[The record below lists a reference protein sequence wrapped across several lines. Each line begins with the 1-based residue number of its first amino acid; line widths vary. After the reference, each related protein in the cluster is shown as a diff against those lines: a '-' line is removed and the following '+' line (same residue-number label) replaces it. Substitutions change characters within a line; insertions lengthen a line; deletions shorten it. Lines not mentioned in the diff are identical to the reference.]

1 MQSCHTLTS
10 VSNSIW
16 LNLGTQAYNQI
27 VVKQYNRGDEY
38 FGKDDKFEDSDYE
51 VGLDQ
56 SENPVKGAGKS
67 SDGQSEQATLSILT
81 IGSYAR

>member
-1 MQSCHTLTS
+1 MQSCHTLTN

-27 VVKQYNRGDEY
+27 VAKQYNGGDEY

-56 SENPVKGAGKS
+56 SENSAKGAGNN
-67 SDGQSEQATLSILT
+67 SDGESDQGTLSILT
-81 IGSYAR
+81 IGSFAR